1 MSPLPPAEYATTILT
16 GRSGQAAASDRS
28 LAAINA
34 PTTRSDVKNARN
46 PLLPTLTHVPRGRF
60 SRVRFPTVRI
70 PRVRTRK
77 CHQREPTTWV
87 VQLRRDVPSQGSL
100 AGSRSIDLFALPT
113 RHEEIQR
120 QFGADSF
127 FAGNLDH
134 AQARGCELN
143 AHAHVVVVIGDLSGG
158 CAPCDAA
165 DTEVAD
171 LVDVIPGDVALAHR
185 HHDFRLVVE
194 FDLLLEVGNDKV
206 GAPGALVV
214 EFSAT
219 VELVGADHADDMAA
233 GREPVSEQD
242 RIG

>member
-60 SRVRFPTVRI
+60 PRVRF

-87 VQLRRDVPSQGSL
+87 VQLKRDVPSQGSL
-100 AGSRSIDLFALPT
+100 AGSRSIDLFALPA
-113 RHEEIQR
+113 RHEEIHR

-127 FAGNLDH
+127 
-134 AQARGCELN
+134 
-143 AHAHVVVVIGDLSGG
+143 
-158 CAPCDAA
+158 
-165 DTEVAD
+165 
-171 LVDVIPGDVALAHR
+171 
-185 HHDFRLVVE
+185 
-194 FDLLLEVGNDKV
+194 
-206 GAPGALVV
+206 
-214 EFSAT
+214 
-219 VELVGADHADDMAA
+219 
-233 GREPVSEQD
+233 
-242 RIG
+242 